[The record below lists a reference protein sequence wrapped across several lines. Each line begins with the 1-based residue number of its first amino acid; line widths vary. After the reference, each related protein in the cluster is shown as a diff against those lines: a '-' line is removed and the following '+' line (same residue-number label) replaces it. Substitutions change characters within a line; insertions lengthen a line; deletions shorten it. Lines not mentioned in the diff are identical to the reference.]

1 MLSGGALSIEFLDE
15 MIIGGWLPNNA
26 TYTGSVSR
34 VDLLKLLFL
43 VNEMVAIAC
52 ELDVVIYIF

>member
-1 MLSGGALSIEFLDE
+1 MRSGGALSIEFLDE

-43 VNEMVAIAC
+43 
-52 ELDVVIYIF
+52 